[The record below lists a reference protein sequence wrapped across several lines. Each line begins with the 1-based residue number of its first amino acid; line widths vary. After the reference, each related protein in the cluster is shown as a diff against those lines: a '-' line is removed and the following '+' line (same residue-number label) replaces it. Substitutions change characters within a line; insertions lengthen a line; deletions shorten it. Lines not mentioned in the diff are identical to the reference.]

1 MMLVVITQSA
11 KGSRNDENDSIDKAK
26 CAAISK
32 RSEHE
37 ESAKETKAGTPMDV
51 YNMCIFIHITCF
63 FCKRFVLLP
72 CVVSSENVAI
82 SRAFRH
88 TQSVGRQ
95 CFRKPPVP

>member
-1 MMLVVITQSA
+1 MLVVITQSA

-51 YNMCIFIHITCF
+51 YNMCIFINVSLSNARTGGMLNEVIAFTF
-63 FCKRFVLLP
+63 FPKSYP
-72 CVVSSENVAI
+72 I
-82 SRAFRH
+82 Y
-88 TQSVGRQ
+88 
-95 CFRKPPVP
+95 